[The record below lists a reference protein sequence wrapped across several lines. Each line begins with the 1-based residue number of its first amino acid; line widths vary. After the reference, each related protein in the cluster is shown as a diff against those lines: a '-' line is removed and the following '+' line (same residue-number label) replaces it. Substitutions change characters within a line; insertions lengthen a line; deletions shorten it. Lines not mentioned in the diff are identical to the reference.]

1 MSVVC
6 CEVEV
11 SATGRSLVQR
21 SPNECGVS
29 VCVVE
34 TSKMRRPEPT
44 GAVEPGEKKKLGRLY
59 IIIFPLG
66 VMLMQ
71 GHVVP
76 SARIDLAIK
85 LLFYFIRTF
94 IRLVIVYVERHSMH
108 LCSFCVQSIFLE

>member
-1 MSVVC
+1 
-6 CEVEV
+6 
-11 SATGRSLVQR
+11 
-21 SPNECGVS
+21 
-29 VCVVE
+29 
-34 TSKMRRPEPT
+34 
-44 GAVEPGEKKKLGRLY
+44 
-59 IIIFPLG
+59 
-66 VMLMQ
+66 MQ